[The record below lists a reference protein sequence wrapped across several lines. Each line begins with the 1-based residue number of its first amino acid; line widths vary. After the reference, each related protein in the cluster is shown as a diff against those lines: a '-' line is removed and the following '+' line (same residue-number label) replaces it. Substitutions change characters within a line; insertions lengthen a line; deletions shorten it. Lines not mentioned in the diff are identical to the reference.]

1 MMYVRKQTGYTIH
14 YDGDRIILS
23 GTAQSI
29 HVEAER
35 ILRRFANSARPYE
48 IKVDTLDRIVLTAI
62 H

>member
-1 MMYVRKQTGYTIH
+1 MYMRKQAEYTIH

-23 GTAQSI
+23 GAAQLI

-35 ILRRFANSARPYE
+35 ILRRFAHSARPYS
-48 IKVDTLDRIVLTAI
+48 IKVDTLDRIVLAAI